1 MKMLFWKRINDYDRV
16 YRWLIVAVPIAAMA
30 ISLWIGLRQSVWFD
44 EAYSIMVAKQ
54 SVGEAIRLTAL
65 DTHPPLYYL
74 FLKAWACLFGWGELA
89 LRSLSVIFY
98 GASIAVAGSFI
109 KKYFNART
117 AVYVLLTL
125 LLTPLLMRY
134 GFEIRMYA
142 MASLIGVV
150 ATAMLVRAHSSK
162 RWTDWLIYGAL
173 VALGMYTLYY
183 LALLWLAH
191 LVWLV
196 AMDAG
201 RLRKSSWKECRW
213 IGAYAFSLLLFLPW
227 LSSFLK
233 QVGNGALAPIGQPMN
248 LEQLVGV
255 ISFNTIYQPLWQL
268 GVIASV
274 LVVGVIFLAA
284 RAINK
289 SLHIKKINRGILLLL
304 VCYIVV
310 PIAVLMLISLVKS
323 MYVERYLAHVAIGL
337 AMLAGASLALS
348 TERENREVWRIA
360 SPLVLLVVLAVGATN
375 LSQVGNYNFQRMQK
389 PNVNSVASMVKCS
402 ENDVVLAADP
412 YVAIELDYYLP
423 NCQIYFASNDE
434 HLGGGYAP
442 LDGSSRKVVDTKKAF
457 THAKN
462 IYNVYYSDM
471 KAELASGYREV
482 EAVDLSPLKIT
493 KFSAE

>member
-1 MKMLFWKRINDYDRV
+1 MKILFWQHSNGYDRV
-16 YRWLIVAVPIAAMA
+16 YKWLIIAVPLLAAV

-44 EAYSIMVAKQ
+44 EAYSIMVAKR
-54 SVGEAIRLTAL
+54 SASEIIRLSAL

-74 FLKAWACLFGWGELA
+74 VLKIWANVFGWSELA

-98 GASIAVAGSFI
+98 GASIAVAGSFV
-109 KKYFNART
+109 KKHFNARA
-117 AVYVLLTL
+117 AVYVLAVL
-125 LLTPLLMRY
+125 LLAPLLMRY

-142 MASLIGVV
+142 MASLIGVI
-150 ATAMLVRAHSSK
+150 ATATLVRAHSS
-162 RWTDWLIYGAL
+162 RQWTGWLIYGAL

-191 LVWLV
+191 LAWLV
-196 AMDAG
+196 VMDAG

-213 IGAYAFSLLLFLPW
+213 IGAYTFSLLLFLPW

-248 LEQLVGV
+248 LEQLVGIV
-255 ISFNTIYQPLWQL
+255 SFNTIYQPLWQL
-268 GVIASV
+268 GVIASI
-274 LVVGVIFLAA
+274 LVMAIIFVSVRSIVITF
-284 RAINK
+284 
-289 SLHIKKINRGILLLL
+289 HVKKKNDILWLL
-304 VCYIVV
+304 VSYISV
-310 PIAVLMLISLVKS
+310 PIMLLMVISLYKP

-337 AMLAGASLALS
+337 AMLVGVSLALS
-348 TERENREVWRIA
+348 TERKSREVWRI
-360 SPLVLLVVLAVGATN
+360 SPLVLLVVMAVGVTN

-402 ENDVVLAADP
+402 KNDVVLAADP

-423 NCQIYFASNDE
+423 NCQIYFSSGDE

-442 LDGSSRKVVDTKKAF
+442 LDGSSRQVTDTKKTF
-457 THAKN
+457 TRAKN

-471 KAELASGYREV
+471 KASLPGNYREV
-482 EAVDLSPLKIT
+482 ETIDLSPLKIT

>member
-213 IGAYAFSLLLFLPW
+213 IGVYAFSLLLFLPW

>member
-1 MKMLFWKRINDYDRV
+1 
-16 YRWLIVAVPIAAMA
+16 
-30 ISLWIGLRQSVWFD
+30 
-44 EAYSIMVAKQ
+44 
-54 SVGEAIRLTAL
+54 
-65 DTHPPLYYL
+65 
-74 FLKAWACLFGWGELA
+74 
-89 LRSLSVIFY
+89 VIFY
-98 GASIAVAGSFI
+98 GASIAVAGGFI

-274 LVVGVIFLAA
+274 LVVGVIFLAT

>member
-1 MKMLFWKRINDYDRV
+1 
-16 YRWLIVAVPIAAMA
+16 MA

-98 GASIAVAGSFI
+98 GASIAVVGGFI

-201 RLRKSSWKECRW
+201 RLRKSLWKECRW
-213 IGAYAFSLLLFLPW
+213 IGAYTFSLLLFLPW

-248 LEQLVGV
+248 LEQLIGIV
-255 ISFNTIYQPLWQL
+255 SFNTIYQPLWQL
-268 GVIASV
+268 GVITSILVLAIIFVSV
-274 LVVGVIFLAA
+274 RSIVITF
-284 RAINK
+284 
-289 SLHIKKINRGILLLL
+289 HVKKKNDILWLL
-304 VCYIVV
+304 VSYISV
-310 PIAVLMLISLVKS
+310 PIMLLMVISLYKP

-337 AMLAGASLALS
+337 VMLVGASLALS

-360 SPLVLLVVLAVGATN
+360 SPLVLLVILAVGATN
-375 LSQVGNYNFQRMQK
+375 LSQAGNYNFQRMQK
-389 PNVNSVASMVKCS
+389 PNVHSAASMIKCS

-423 NCQIYFASNDE
+423 NCQIYFASSDQ

-442 LDGSSRKVVDTKKAF
+442 LDGNSRQVVDTKKTF
-457 THAKN
+457 TRAKN

-471 KAELASGYREV
+471 KASLPGNYREV
-482 EAVDLSPLKIT
+482 ETIDLSPLKIT

>member
-1 MKMLFWKRINDYDRV
+1 MKILFWKHSNDYDKV
-16 YRWLIVAVPIAAMA
+16 YRWLIIAVPVVAAA
-30 ISLWIGLRQSVWFD
+30 LSLWIGLRQSVWFD
-44 EAYSIMVAKQ
+44 EAYSIMVAKR
-54 SVGEAIRLTAL
+54 SVSEIVRLSAL

-74 FLKAWACLFGWGELA
+74 VLKIWANVFGWSELA

-98 GASIAVAGSFI
+98 GASIAVAGCFI
-109 KKYFNART
+109 KRHFNAR
-117 AVYVLLTL
+117 AAIYVLTML
-125 LLTPLLMRY
+125 LLAPLLMRY

-142 MASLIGVV
+142 MASLIGVA
-150 ATAMLVRAHSSK
+150 ATVMLVRAHSSK

-191 LVWLV
+191 LAWLV

-201 RLRKSSWKECRW
+201 KLRKSSWKECRW

-248 LEQLVGV
+248 LEQLVGIV
-255 ISFNTIYQPLWQL
+255 SFNTIYQPLWQL

-274 LVVGVIFLAA
+274 LVVGAIFLVA
-284 RAINK
+284 RSINK
-289 SLHIKKINRGILLLL
+289 SLQIKKINRNILLLL
-304 VCYIVV
+304 ACYIVV
-310 PIAVLMLISLVKS
+310 PIVVLMLISLVKS

-337 AMLAGASLALS
+337 VMLVGASLALL
-348 TERENREVWRIA
+348 TERETREVWRIA
-360 SPLVLLVVLAVGATN
+360 SPLVLLVVLAIGANN
-375 LSQVGNYNFQRMQK
+375 LGQVGNYNFQRMQK
-389 PNVNSVASMVKCS
+389 PNVNSVASIVKCS

-423 NCQIYFASNDE
+423 NCQIYFASSDQ

-442 LDGSSRKVVDTKKAF
+442 LDGSSRQVVDTKKTF
-457 THAKN
+457 TRAKN
-462 IYNVYYSDM
+462 IYDVYYSDM
-471 KAELASGYREV
+471 KASLPGNYREV
-482 EAVDLSPLKIT
+482 ETIDLLPLKIT

>member
-1 MKMLFWKRINDYDRV
+1 
-16 YRWLIVAVPIAAMA
+16 MA
-30 ISLWIGLRQSVWFD
+30 IGLWIGLRQSVWFD

-74 FLKAWACLFGWGELA
+74 LLKAWACFFGWGELA

-98 GASIAVAGSFI
+98 GASITVAGGFI

-201 RLRKSSWKECRW
+201 RLRKFSWKECRW

-274 LVVGVIFLAA
+274 LVVGVIFLAT

-337 AMLAGASLALS
+337 AMLAGASLTLS

-389 PNVNSVASMVKCS
+389 PNVNSVASVVKCS

-471 KAELASGYREV
+471 KASLSGRYREA
-482 EAVDLSPLKIT
+482 ETIDLSPLKIT

>member
-1 MKMLFWKRINDYDRV
+1 MPV
-16 YRWLIVAVPIAAMA
+16 VAAAL
-30 ISLWIGLRQSVWFD
+30 SLWIGLRQSVWFD
-44 EAYSIMVAKQ
+44 EAYSIMVAKR
-54 SVGEAIRLTAL
+54 SASEIIRLSAL

-74 FLKAWACLFGWGELA
+74 VLKIWANVFGWSELA

-98 GASIAVAGSFI
+98 GASIAVAGCFI
-109 KKYFNART
+109 KKHFNAR
-117 AVYVLLTL
+117 AAIYVLTML
-125 LLTPLLMRY
+125 LLAPLLMRY
-134 GFEIRMYA
+134 GFEVRMYA
-142 MASLIGVV
+142 MASLIGVA

-162 RWTDWLIYGAL
+162 RWTDWLIYGVL

-191 LVWLV
+191 LAWLV

-201 RLRKSSWKECRW
+201 RLRKSLWKECRW

-348 TERENREVWRIA
+348 TERENREVWRMA

-375 LSQVGNYNFQRMQK
+375 LSQAGNYNFQRMQK
-389 PNVNSVASMVKCS
+389 PNVNSVASIVKCS
-402 ENDVVLAADP
+402 ENDMVLAADP

-423 NCQIYFASNDE
+423 NCQIYFASSDQ

-442 LDGSSRKVVDTKKAF
+442 LDGSSRQVVDTKKTF
-457 THAKN
+457 TRAKN

-471 KAELASGYREV
+471 KASLPGNYREV
-482 EAVDLSPLKIT
+482 ETIDLSPLKIT
-493 KFSAE
+493 KFNAE

>member
-1 MKMLFWKRINDYDRV
+1 MKILFWKHSNDYDKV
-16 YRWLIVAVPIAAMA
+16 YRWLIIAVPIVAAA
-30 ISLWIGLRQSVWFD
+30 LSLWIGLRQSVWFD
-44 EAYSIMVAKQ
+44 EAYSIMVAKR
-54 SVGEAIRLTAL
+54 SVGEIIRLSAL

-74 FLKAWACLFGWGELA
+74 VLKIWANVFGWSELA

-98 GASIAVAGSFI
+98 GASIAVAGCFI
-109 KKYFNART
+109 KKHFNAR
-117 AVYVLLTL
+117 AAIYVLTML
-125 LLTPLLMRY
+125 LLAPLLMRY

-142 MASLIGVV
+142 MASLIGVA
-150 ATAMLVRAHSSK
+150 ATVMLVRAHSSK
-162 RWTDWLIYGAL
+162 RWTDWLIYGVL

-191 LVWLV
+191 LAWLV

-201 RLRKSSWKECRW
+201 RLRKSLWKECRW

-233 QVGNGALAPIGQPMN
+233 QVGNDALAPIGQPMN
-248 LEQLVGV
+248 LEQLVGIV
-255 ISFNTIYQPLWQL
+255 SFNTIYQPLWQL
-268 GVIASV
+268 GVIASI
-274 LVVGVIFLAA
+274 LVMAIIFVSVRSIVITF
-284 RAINK
+284 
-289 SLHIKKINRGILLLL
+289 HIKKKNDILWLL
-304 VCYIVV
+304 VSYISV
-310 PIAVLMLISLVKS
+310 PIMLLMVISLYKP

-337 AMLAGASLALS
+337 VMLVGASLALS
-348 TERENREVWRIA
+348 TERETREVWRIA
-360 SPLVLLVVLAVGATN
+360 SPLVLLVILAVGATN

-389 PNVNSVASMVKCS
+389 PNVNSVASIVKCS

-423 NCQIYFASNDE
+423 NCQIYFASSDQ

-442 LDGSSRKVVDTKKAF
+442 LDGNSRQVVDTKKTF
-457 THAKN
+457 TRAKN

-471 KAELASGYREV
+471 KASLPGNYREV
-482 EAVDLSPLKIT
+482 ETIDLSPLKIT

>member
-1 MKMLFWKRINDYDRV
+1 MPL
-16 YRWLIVAVPIAAMA
+16 VAAAL
-30 ISLWIGLRQSVWFD
+30 SLWIGLRQSVWFD
-44 EAYSIMVAKQ
+44 EAYSIMVAKR
-54 SVGEAIRLTAL
+54 SASEIIRLSAL

-74 FLKAWACLFGWGELA
+74 ILKIWANVFGWSELA

-98 GASIAVAGSFI
+98 GASIAVAGCFI
-109 KKYFNART
+109 KKHFNAR
-117 AVYVLLTL
+117 AALYILTML
-125 LLTPLLMRY
+125 LLAPLLMRY
-134 GFEIRMYA
+134 GFEVRMYA
-142 MASLIGVV
+142 MASLIGVA

-162 RWTDWLIYGAL
+162 RWTDWLIYGVL

-191 LVWLV
+191 LAWLV

-213 IGAYAFSLLLFLPW
+213 IGAYALSLLLFLPW

-233 QVGNGALAPIGQPMN
+233 QVGNDALAPIGQPMN

-274 LVVGVIFLAA
+274 LVVGVIFLAT

-389 PNVNSVASMVKCS
+389 PNVNSVASVVKCS

-471 KAELASGYREV
+471 KASLSGRYREA
-482 EAVDLSPLKIT
+482 ETIDLSPLKIT

>member
-1 MKMLFWKRINDYDRV
+1 MKILFWKHSNDYDKV
-16 YRWLIVAVPIAAMA
+16 YRWLIIAVPVVAAA
-30 ISLWIGLRQSVWFD
+30 LSLWIGLRQSVWFD
-44 EAYSIMVAKQ
+44 EAYSIMVAKR
-54 SVGEAIRLTAL
+54 SASEIIRLSAL

-74 FLKAWACLFGWGELA
+74 ILKIWANVFGWSELA

-98 GASIAVAGSFI
+98 GASIAVAGCFI
-109 KKYFNART
+109 KKHFNAR
-117 AVYVLLTL
+117 AAIYVLTML
-125 LLTPLLMRY
+125 LLAPLLMRY

-142 MASLIGVV
+142 MASLIGVA

-162 RWTDWLIYGAL
+162 RWTDWLIYGVL

-191 LVWLV
+191 LAWLV

-213 IGAYAFSLLLFLPW
+213 IGAYTFSLLLFLPW

-274 LVVGVIFLAA
+274 LVVGVIFLAT

-423 NCQIYFASNDE
+423 NCQIYFVSSDE

-442 LDGSSRKVVDTKKAF
+442 LDGSSRKIADTKKAF

-471 KAELASGYREV
+471 KAELALGYREV
-482 EAVDLSPLKIT
+482 ETVDLSPLKIT

>member
-1 MKMLFWKRINDYDRV
+1 
-16 YRWLIVAVPIAAMA
+16 MA
-30 ISLWIGLRQSVWFD
+30 IGLWIGLRQSVWFD

-74 FLKAWACLFGWGELA
+74 LLKAWACLFGWGELA

-98 GASIAVAGSFI
+98 GASIVVAGGFI
-109 KKYFNART
+109 KKYFSART

-173 VALGMYTLYY
+173 AALGMYTLYY

-201 RLRKSSWKECRW
+201 RLRKSPWKECRW

-248 LEQLVGV
+248 LGQLVGV

-274 LVVGVIFLAA
+274 LVVGVIFLAT

-360 SPLVLLVVLAVGATN
+360 SPLVLLVVLAVGVTN

-389 PNVNSVASMVKCS
+389 PNVHSVASMVKCG

-471 KAELASGYREV
+471 KAGLASDYREV
-482 EAVDLSPLKIT
+482 ETVDLSPLKIT

>member
-1 MKMLFWKRINDYDRV
+1 MPV
-16 YRWLIVAVPIAAMA
+16 VAAAL
-30 ISLWIGLRQSVWFD
+30 SLWIGLRQSVWFD
-44 EAYSIMVAKQ
+44 EAYSIMVAKR
-54 SVGEAIRLTAL
+54 SASEIIRLSAL

-74 FLKAWACLFGWGELA
+74 ILKIWANVFGWSELA

-98 GASIAVAGSFI
+98 GASIAVAGCFI
-109 KKYFNART
+109 KKHFNAR
-117 AVYVLLTL
+117 AAIYVLTML
-125 LLTPLLMRY
+125 LLVPLLMRY
-134 GFEIRMYA
+134 GFEVRMYA
-142 MASLIGVV
+142 MASLIGVAV
-150 ATAMLVRAHSSK
+150 TAMLVRAHSSK
-162 RWTDWLIYGAL
+162 RWTDWLIYGVL

-183 LALLWLAH
+183 LVLLWLAH
-191 LVWLV
+191 LAWLA

-201 RLRKSSWKECRW
+201 KLRKSSWKECRW

-348 TERENREVWRIA
+348 TERENREVWRMA

-471 KAELASGYREV
+471 KAELALGYREV
-482 EAVDLSPLKIT
+482 ETVDLSPLKIT

>member
-1 MKMLFWKRINDYDRV
+1 MP
-16 YRWLIVAVPIAAMA
+16 IVAAAL
-30 ISLWIGLRQSVWFD
+30 SLWIGLRQSVWFD
-44 EAYSIMVAKQ
+44 EAYSIMVAKR
-54 SVGEAIRLTAL
+54 SVSEIIRLSAL

-74 FLKAWACLFGWGELA
+74 VLKIWANVFGWSELA

-98 GASIAVAGSFI
+98 GASIAVAGCFI
-109 KKYFNART
+109 KRHFNAR
-117 AVYVLLTL
+117 AAIYVLTML
-125 LLTPLLMRY
+125 LLAPLLMRY

-142 MASLIGVV
+142 MASLIGVA
-150 ATAMLVRAHSSK
+150 ATVMLVRAHSSK
-162 RWTDWLIYGAL
+162 RWTDWLIYGVL
-173 VALGMYTLYY
+173 VVLGMYTLYY

-191 LVWLV
+191 LAWLV

-201 RLRKSSWKECRW
+201 KLRKSSWKECRW

-248 LEQLVGV
+248 LEQLVGIV
-255 ISFNTIYQPLWQL
+255 SFNTIYQPLWQL

-274 LVVGVIFLAA
+274 LVVGAIFLVA
-284 RAINK
+284 RSINK
-289 SLHIKKINRGILLLL
+289 SLQIKKINRNILLLL
-304 VCYIVV
+304 ACYIVV
-310 PIAVLMLISLVKS
+310 PIVVLMLISLVKS

-337 AMLAGASLALS
+337 VMLVGASLALS
-348 TERENREVWRIA
+348 TERETREVWRIA
-360 SPLVLLVVLAVGATN
+360 SPLVLLVALAVGVAD

-389 PNVNSVASMVKCS
+389 PNVNSVASIAKCS

-423 NCQIYFASNDE
+423 NCQIYFASSDQ

-442 LDGSSRKVVDTKKAF
+442 LDGSSRQVADTKKTF
-457 THAKN
+457 TRAKN

-471 KAELASGYREV
+471 KASLPGNYREV
-482 EAVDLSPLKIT
+482 ATIDLSPLKIT
-493 KFSAE
+493 NFSAE

>member
-98 GASIAVAGSFI
+98 GASIAVAGGFI

-248 LEQLVGV
+248 LEQLIGIV
-255 ISFNTIYQPLWQL
+255 SFNTIYQPLWQL

-274 LVVGVIFLAA
+274 LVVGVIFLAT

-423 NCQIYFASNDE
+423 NCQIYFVSSDE

-442 LDGSSRKVVDTKKAF
+442 LDGSSRKIADTKKAF

-471 KAELASGYREV
+471 KASLSGRYRET
-482 EAVDLSPLKIT
+482 ETIDLSPLKIT

>member
-1 MKMLFWKRINDYDRV
+1 MPV
-16 YRWLIVAVPIAAMA
+16 VAAAL
-30 ISLWIGLRQSVWFD
+30 SLWIGLRQSVWFD
-44 EAYSIMVAKQ
+44 EAYSIMVAKR
-54 SVGEAIRLTAL
+54 SVSEIVRLSAL

-74 FLKAWACLFGWGELA
+74 VLKIWANVFGWSELA

-98 GASIAVAGSFI
+98 GASIAVAGCFI
-109 KKYFNART
+109 KRHFNAR
-117 AVYVLLTL
+117 AAIYVLTML
-125 LLTPLLMRY
+125 LLAPLLMRY

-142 MASLIGVV
+142 MASLIGVA
-150 ATAMLVRAHSSK
+150 ATVMLVRAHSSK

-191 LVWLV
+191 LAWLV

-201 RLRKSSWKECRW
+201 KLRKSSWKECRW

-248 LEQLVGV
+248 LEQLVGIV
-255 ISFNTIYQPLWQL
+255 SFNTIYQPLWQL

-274 LVVGVIFLAA
+274 LVVGAIFLVA
-284 RAINK
+284 RSINK
-289 SLHIKKINRGILLLL
+289 SLQIKKINRNILLLL
-304 VCYIVV
+304 ACYIVV
-310 PIAVLMLISLVKS
+310 PIVVLMLISLVKS

-337 AMLAGASLALS
+337 VMLVGASLALL
-348 TERENREVWRIA
+348 TERETREVWRIA
-360 SPLVLLVVLAVGATN
+360 SPLVLLVVLAIGANN
-375 LSQVGNYNFQRMQK
+375 LGQVGNYNFQRMQK
-389 PNVNSVASMVKCS
+389 PNVNSVASIVKCS

-423 NCQIYFASNDE
+423 NCQIYFASSDQ

-442 LDGSSRKVVDTKKAF
+442 LDGSSRQVVDTKKTF
-457 THAKN
+457 TRAKN
-462 IYNVYYSDM
+462 IYDVYYSDM
-471 KAELASGYREV
+471 KASLPGNYREV
-482 EAVDLSPLKIT
+482 ETIDLLPLKIT